1 MNTQISEK
9 IGGEKSTVSV
19 SVRPDGVAIVLLDD
33 PNEALNTIT
42 KKFGD
47 DLLAAVERV
56 ERDSQIKA
64 AVLSSGKKGSFVV
77 GANIDMLKAITRAAE
92 AEELSGTLARAL
104 RNLNAK
110 KPFVAAVDGP
120 ALGGG
125 FELALACKAIVAS
138 DDKKTV
144 FGLPEVQ
151 LGLLPAANGMLRIAQ
166 RVSIQLAL
174 DLALTGKNTRPAKAK
189 KLGLVDEV
197 CPKEVL
203 IDVAAKF
210 ALDLAAGKI
219 KKKPTKLDAQ
229 TLTLIALEKNPAG
242 RALLFKKARQA
253 TRAKTKGHYPATEK
267 IIDVLETFGSKG
279 FDAAAKLEAR
289 SFGDLVVSETA
300 RELIGIFFA
309 TQALKKDKGTDAPNV
324 EPKNVSEVAMLGG
337 GLMGGGIAYV
347 TIHAGIS
354 VRLKDKDDAGLGR
367 GLKYVRGILDERVKK
382 KAMTPLER
390 DQEFAKLT
398 ATTDYSGLKNADIVI
413 EAVFEDLDLKHR
425 VLRDA
430 EAIMKPDAIFA
441 SNTSSIPITKIAAAS
456 SRPENVVGM
465 HYFSPVHK
473 MPLLEVIQTKKTSPQ
488 VVATAVSLGK
498 KQGKTCIVVNDGVG
512 FYTSRILGPYM
523 NEAAY
528 LISEGVPADVI
539 DRALVDWG
547 FPVGPIALLDEVG
560 IDVAAH
566 VGPIMLAEFG
576 ERMTPPA
583 TTAKLIADDRKGRKN
598 GRGFY
603 LYGKR
608 GKSGKKEIDPSVY
621 KILGVAPTNTK
632 IPTEEIQQR
641 CALQMVNE
649 ALHCLGERIV
659 RSPRDAD
666 IGAIFGLGFP
676 PFRGG
681 PLRYVDSIGAA
692 EVLRRI
698 QGYEDRF
705 GKRWTPAPILLEKAR
720 ENGRF
725 YDRV

>member
-1 MNTQISEK
+1 
-9 IGGEKSTVSV
+9 
-19 SVRPDGVAIVLLDD
+19 
-33 PNEALNTIT
+33 
-42 KKFGD
+42 
-47 DLLAAVERV
+47 
-56 ERDSQIKA
+56 
-64 AVLSSGKKGSFVV
+64 
-77 GANIDMLKAITRAAE
+77 
-92 AEELSGTLARAL
+92 
-104 RNLNAK
+104 
-110 KPFVAAVDGP
+110 
-120 ALGGG
+120 
-125 FELALACKAIVAS
+125 
-138 DDKKTV
+138 
-144 FGLPEVQ
+144 
-151 LGLLPAANGMLRIAQ
+151 
-166 RVSIQLAL
+166 
-174 DLALTGKNTRPAKAK
+174 
-189 KLGLVDEV
+189 
-197 CPKEVL
+197 
-203 IDVAAKF
+203 
-210 ALDLAAGKI
+210 
-219 KKKPTKLDAQ
+219 
-229 TLTLIALEKNPAG
+229 
-242 RALLFKKARQA
+242 
-253 TRAKTKGHYPATEK
+253 
-267 IIDVLETFGSKG
+267 
-279 FDAAAKLEAR
+279 
-289 SFGDLVVSETA
+289 
-300 RELIGIFFA
+300 
-309 TQALKKDKGTDAPNV
+309 
-324 EPKNVSEVAMLGG
+324 
-337 GLMGGGIAYV
+337 MGGGIAFI

-367 GLKYVRGILDERVKK
+367 GLKYVKDILDERVKK
-382 KAMTPLER
+382 KQLTPLER

-398 ATTDYSGLKNADIVI
+398 ATTDYSGLKNADVVI

-430 EAIMKPDAIFA
+430 EAVMRPDAIFA

-456 SRPENVVGM
+456 ARPENVVGM

-473 MPLLEVIQTKKTSPQ
+473 MPLLEIIQTKKTSPQ

-583 TTAKLIADDRKGRKN
+583 TTQKLIADNRKGRKN

-603 LYGKR
+603 LYADPLDASKPAR
-608 GKSGKKEIDPSVY
+608 SAKKGKKEIDPSVY
-621 KILGVAPTNTK
+621 KTLGVEPTNTK
-632 IPTEEIQQR
+632 VPTEEIQQR

-649 ALHCLGERIV
+649 ALHCLGEHIV

-705 GKRWTPAPILLEKAR
+705 GRRWTPAPILIEKSR
-720 ENGRF
+720 ENSRF
-725 YDRV
+725 YDRAVS